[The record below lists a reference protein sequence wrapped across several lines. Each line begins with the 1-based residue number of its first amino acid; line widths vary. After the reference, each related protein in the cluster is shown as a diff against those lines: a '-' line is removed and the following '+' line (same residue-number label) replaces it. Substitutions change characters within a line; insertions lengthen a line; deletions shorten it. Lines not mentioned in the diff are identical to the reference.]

1 MATAG
6 SPLKAMPSSARTSN
20 SARQPGTNEQTS
32 VSAAA
37 AKSDTTIT
45 DFRPHAS
52 ESAPAIRTDAARK
65 AVVSESERLLV
76 AALTPNSR
84 EKTGSSGCT
93 QYSSAKV
100 EKPAENNARLVRRN
114 AGVPRSMNA
123 ADSPDAITGSSTS
136 IHNTALR

>member
-6 SPLKAMPSSARTSN
+6 SPLNAMPSIARTSS
-20 SARQPGTNEQTS
+20 SACQPGTSAQIT
-32 VSAAA
+32 VSMAA

-52 ESAPAIRTDAARK
+52 ESAPAIRTEAASRP
-65 AVVSESERLLV
+65 VVSESERLLS

-93 QYSSAKV
+93 Q
-100 EKPAENNARLVRRN
+100 
-114 AGVPRSMNA
+114 
-123 ADSPDAITGSSTS
+123 
-136 IHNTALR
+136 